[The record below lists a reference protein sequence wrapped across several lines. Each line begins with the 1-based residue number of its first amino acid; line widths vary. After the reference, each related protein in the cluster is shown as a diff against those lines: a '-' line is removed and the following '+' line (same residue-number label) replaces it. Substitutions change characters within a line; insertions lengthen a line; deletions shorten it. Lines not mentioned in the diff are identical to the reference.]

1 MSINENTATVS
12 ITPTETGILT
22 GSVTFNETA
31 TCNITINVNAG
42 YTVSPA
48 TVTQTEANQRCYTNI
63 MNNGVA
69 IDYNNIHNS
78 ELTLN
83 YVKDNSN
90 DVIVARGIDN
100 SAKSET
106 TGNTL
111 MIVRSGNSNGNI
123 DFMAYTGEL
132 PNGTYT
138 VKFTYKDTNNVNHE
152 LYITFVMNIPVQTY
166 SLTPTEV
173 SDTIDIDSSSTTTL
187 TLTVGSDFDYA
198 EISDD
203 GGIYGGTITVSE
215 STMSAGG
222 TFTVDYRG
230 STTDTDVF
238 TITVTCHR
246 TGGLSDIELTSTFRI
261 TVYDPFDP

>member
-187 TLTVGSDFDYA
+187 TLVLLNLNNNKAYPLSKPYTYYTGH
-198 EISDD
+198 
-203 GGIYGGTITVSE
+203 
-215 STMSAGG
+215 

>member
-1 MSINENTATVS
+1 
-12 ITPTETGILT
+12 
-22 GSVTFNETA
+22 
-31 TCNITINVNAG
+31 
-42 YTVSPA
+42 
-48 TVTQTEANQRCYTNI
+48 

-69 IDYNNIHNS
+69 LDYNNIHNS

-90 DVIVARGIDN
+90 DVIVARGVDN
-100 SAKSET
+100 SAVSET

-123 DFMAYTGEL
+123 NFMAYTDEL

-173 SDTIDIDSSSTTTL
+173 SDRIDIDSSSTTTL

-198 EISDD
+198 EIFDN